1 MVFPDS
7 SSDIKLNAR
16 GLARIYLGTWPYIF
30 AELKHFIAL
39 LGMTL
44 AMIGVGTAVAFL
56 GIDILW
62 DSVGQGNRLS
72 SAQAG
77 IMLLQDTGYV
87 DSDNLTSEARRTILF
102 RFLILTA
109 VIVVVTTTVF
119 TVIQMYKAWILQ
131 RVNQRLR
138 TRMVANAEEL
148 SLRFHSQS
156 SAGDAIYRVF
166 QDSAMVTAVVDNI
179 VVVPMIG
186 LTTLAM
192 QLAIASLFSPWFGC
206 LLMIGVITCVVLLVV
221 ITPRLRKLS
230 AVARMANATLFTR
243 VQETFQSIQAIKAY
257 GYEATNHERFV
268 VESSEGID
276 TAFRLRRDFA
286 VVKVCT
292 GYVLVLVLFTSDF
305 IATEYLLEGGT
316 VFGASLLVLFG
327 LSVTAWTAAAHQAR
341 RGSVEAFNLTF
352 PDLIRVWC
360 LAQDMAVGLGRAFW
374 LLELEPEV
382 VDAENPEPFPD
393 MRQGVV
399 FHNVSFS
406 YQAESP
412 ILQDVSLTANLGE
425 VIALVG
431 PSGSGKST
439 LVSMLLRLF
448 DPDAGDIRIDE
459 TDLRSIRIEE
469 LRRNVA
475 IALQENVLFPV
486 SIEDNLR
493 YAAPDVSDAQLREAA
508 RIACADFVDDLPLG
522 YQTELGVGGA
532 LLSTGQKQRLS
543 IARALV
549 RNTRVLILDEPTAS
563 LDAQTEQRVLSN
575 LKTWAKDKVVF
586 IITHRPSTIR
596 DADRI
601 VFLKSGRVTEA
612 GTHDELLALGGDYHR
627 FVSVEATKDAKD
639 GNR

>member
-1 MVFPDS
+1 MTPDTS
-7 SSDIKLNAR
+7 SEIQLNAR
-16 GLARIYLGTWPYIF
+16 GLVRIYLATWPYIF
-30 AELKHFIAL
+30 AELKHFLAL

-44 AMIGVGTAVAFL
+44 AMIGFGTAVAFL
-56 GIDILW
+56 GIDVLW
-62 DSVGQGNRLS
+62 DSVGQGESLS
-72 SAQAG
+72 AAQAG
-77 IMLLQDTGYV
+77 IMLLPEAGYV
-87 DSDNLTSEARRTILF
+87 DADSLTIDARRTVLI

-119 TVIQMYKAWILQ
+119 TVMQIYKAWILQ

-179 VVVPMIG
+179 VVVPVIG

-192 QLAIASLFSPWFGC
+192 QLAIASLFSPWFGF
-206 LLMIGVITCVVLLVV
+206 LLMVGVITCVVLLTV

-230 AVARMANATLFTR
+230 VAARKANATLFTR

-257 GYEATNHERFV
+257 GFEATNHDLFLS
-268 VESSEGID
+268 ESGEAID
-276 TAFRLRRDFA
+276 TAFSLRRDFA
-286 VVKVCT
+286 VVKVCA
-292 GYVLVLVLFTSDF
+292 GYILVLVLFTTDY
-305 IATEYLLEGGT
+305 IATRYLLEGGT
-316 VFGASLLVLFG
+316 VFGASLLALFG

-341 RGSVEAFNLTF
+341 RGSVEAFNQTF
-352 PDLIRVWC
+352 ADLIRVWC

-382 VDAENPEPFPD
+382 VDAENPVPFPEVQ
-393 MRQGVV
+393 QGVV
-399 FHNVSFS
+399 FRNVSFS
-406 YQAESP
+406 YQSESP

-439 LVSMLLRLF
+439 LVSMMLRLF
-448 DPDAGDIRIDE
+448 DPDAGNIRIDE

-493 YAAPDVSDAQLREAA
+493 YAAPNVSGSELREAA
-508 RIACADFVDDLPLG
+508 RIACADFIDDLPLG
-522 YQTELGVGGA
+522 YQTELGVSGA

-549 RNTRVLILDEPTAS
+549 RDTKILILDEPTAS

-575 LKTWAKDKVVF
+575 LKTWARDKVVF

-601 VFLKSGRVTEA
+601 VFLKAGRVTEA
-612 GTHDELLALGGDYHR
+612 GSHDELLARGGDYHR
-627 FVSVEATKDAKD
+627 FVSIAATEAATDA
-639 GNR
+639 

>member
-1 MVFPDS
+1 MVF
-7 SSDIKLNAR
+7 SDTSLDLKLNAR
-16 GLARIYLGTWPYIF
+16 GLTRIYLSTWPYIL
-30 AELKHFIAL
+30 AELKHFIVQL
-39 LGMTL
+39 ILTL
-44 AMIGVGTAVAFL
+44 ALIAFGTAFGFL
-56 GIDILW
+56 SIDVLW
-62 DSVGQGNRLS
+62 DSVGQGNPLS

-77 IMLLQDTGYV
+77 VMMLP
-87 DSDNLTSEARRTILF
+87 EAGFVEVEILATEAKRSILI
-102 RFLILTA
+102 RFLVLSAAI
-109 VIVVVTTTVF
+109 IVVTTTVF
-119 TVIQMYKAWILQ
+119 TFIQLYKAWILQ

-179 VVVPMIG
+179 VVVPVIG

-192 QLAIASLFSPWFGC
+192 QLAIATLFSPWFGF
-206 LLMIGVITCVVLLVV
+206 LLLVGVVTCVVLLAV
-221 ITPRLRKLS
+221 ITPRLRNLS
-230 AVARMANATLFTR
+230 ASARKASATLFTR

-257 GYEATNHERFV
+257 GYEGANHDRFQS
-268 VESSEGID
+268 ESTRAID
-276 TAFRLRRDFA
+276 TAFNIRRDFA
-286 VVKVCT
+286 ATKVCT
-292 GYVLVLVLFTSDF
+292 GYILVLVLFITDYV
-305 IATEYLLEGGT
+305 ATRYVLEGGP
-316 VFGASLLVLFG
+316 VFGASLLALFG
-327 LSVTAWTAAAHQAR
+327 LSVTAWTVAAHQAR
-341 RGSVEAFNLTF
+341 RGSIEAFKFTF
-352 PDLIRVWC
+352 DDLIRVWC

-382 VDAENPEPFPD
+382 VDAENPVPFPD
-393 MRQGVV
+393 VQRGVV
-399 FHNVSFS
+399 FHNVSFG
-406 YQAESP
+406 YQSESP
-412 ILQDVSLTANLGE
+412 VLQDVSLSANVGE

-439 LVSMLLRLF
+439 LVAMMLRLF
-448 DPDAGDIRIDE
+448 DPDTGDVRIDD
-459 TDLRSIRIEE
+459 TDLRSIKIEE

-493 YAAPDVSDAQLREAA
+493 YAAPDVSESELRDAVAV
-508 RIACADFVDDLPLG
+508 ACADFIDELPLG

-549 RNTRVLILDEPTAS
+549 RDTRILILDEPTAS
-563 LDAQTEQRVLSN
+563 LDAQTEQRVLTN
-575 LKTWAKDKVVF
+575 LKVWAKSKVVF

-601 VFLKSGRVTEA
+601 VFLKTGRVTET

-627 FVSVEATKDAKD
+627 FVSLDASNEESD
-639 GNR
+639 V